1 MKHLFIFFV
10 FSFFTGH
17 CFSRVRDLGVPLP
30 GTPGKLNSL
39 ADIQGVEVGHVT
51 LISGAGP
58 LIIGKGPIRTGATAI
73 FPKGKVN
80 SPVPAAW
87 FSLNGNGELT
97 GTTWMEETGFL
108 DGPIILTNTNSVG
121 VARDAVQSWANLHLT
136 PKESTL
142 SDDPAS
148 LPVVGE
154 TWDGRLND
162 LRGNHVTK
170 EKVFEALNNAKPGPF
185 AEGNVGG
192 GTGMVSFAYK
202 SGIGTSSRQI
212 QIGKE
217 KYLLGALVQSNFGT
231 RDELQINGKNI
242 AKIFKDPIPK
252 LNLSSQKDG
261 SIIVVIG
268 TDAPLLSH
276 QLKRV
281 AKRVSLGI
289 GKVGG
294 ISHDSSGDIFIAF
307 SSKEPKKKKQIL
319 VYESIPNE
327 EMDEIFRAT
336 IEATEEAILNALV
349 AATGMTGINENRVEA
364 ISHEKL
370 RTLFQNP

>member
-1 MKHLFIFFV
+1 MKYLVTLFIF
-10 FSFFTGH
+10 SFCTGH
-17 CFSRVRDLGVPLP
+17 CFSRVRDLGIPLP
-30 GTPGKLNSL
+30 GTTGKLNSL

-51 LISGAGP
+51 LISGKGP
-58 LIIGKGPIRTGATAI
+58 LIIGKGPVRTGVTAI

-80 SPVPAAW
+80 NPVPAAW

-121 VARDAVQSWANLHLT
+121 VARDAVQSWANLNLAS
-136 PKESTL
+136 KENTL
-142 SDDPAS
+142 ADDPAS

-170 EKVFEALNNAKPGPF
+170 EKVFEALNNAKTGPF

-192 GTGMVSFAYK
+192 GTGMVSFGYK

-217 KYLLGALVQSNFGT
+217 KYMLGALVQSNFGT

-294 ISHDSSGDIFIAF
+294 IAHDSSGDIFIAF
-307 SSKEPKKKKQIL
+307 STKVPKKNKQLL

-327 EMDEIFRAT
+327 DMDEIFRAT

-370 RTLFQNP
+370 RTLFQNR

>member
-1 MKHLFIFFV
+1 MKYLVTLFIF
-10 FSFFTGH
+10 SFCTGH
-17 CFSRVRDLGVPLP
+17 CFSRVRDLGIPLP
-30 GTPGKLNSL
+30 GTTGKLNSL

-51 LISGAGP
+51 IIAGKGP
-58 LIIGKGPIRTGATAI
+58 LIIGKGPVRTGVTAI

-80 SPVPAAW
+80 NPVPAAW

-97 GTTWMEETGFL
+97 GTTWIEETGFL

-121 VARDAVQSWANLHLT
+121 VARDAVQSWANLNLAS
-136 PKESTL
+136 KENTL
-142 SDDPAS
+142 ADDPAS

-170 EKVFEALNNAKPGPF
+170 EKVFEALNNAKTGPF

-192 GTGMVSFAYK
+192 GTGMVSFGYK

-217 KYLLGALVQSNFGT
+217 KYILGALVQSNFGT

-268 TDAPLLSH
+268 TDAPLLSQ

-294 ISHDSSGDIFIAF
+294 IAHDSSGDIFIAF
-307 SSKEPKKKKQIL
+307 STRVPKKHKQLL

-327 EMDEIFRAT
+327 DMDEIFRAT

-370 RTLFQNP
+370 RTLFQNR

>member
-1 MKHLFIFFV
+1 
-10 FSFFTGH
+10 
-17 CFSRVRDLGVPLP
+17 
-30 GTPGKLNSL
+30 
-39 ADIQGVEVGHVT
+39 
-51 LISGAGP
+51 
-58 LIIGKGPIRTGATAI
+58 
-73 FPKGKVN
+73 
-80 SPVPAAW
+80 
-87 FSLNGNGELT
+87 
-97 GTTWMEETGFL
+97 MEETGFL

-121 VARDAVQSWANLHLT
+121 VARDAVQSWANLNLAS
-136 PKESTL
+136 KENTL
-142 SDDPAS
+142 ADDPAS

-192 GTGMVSFAYK
+192 GTGMVSFGYK

-217 KYLLGALVQSNFGT
+217 KYMLGALVQSNFGT

-268 TDAPLLSH
+268 TDAPLLSQ

-294 ISHDSSGDIFIAF
+294 IAHDSSGDIFIAF
-307 SSKEPKKKKQIL
+307 STRVPQKNKQLL

-327 EMDEIFRAT
+327 DMDEIFRAT

-370 RTLFQNP
+370 RTLFQNR

>member
-1 MKHLFIFFV
+1 MKYLVTLFIF
-10 FSFFTGH
+10 SFCTGH
-17 CFSRVRDLGVPLP
+17 CFSRVRDLGIPLP
-30 GTPGKLNSL
+30 GTTGKLNSL

-51 LISGAGP
+51 LISGKGP

-80 SPVPAAW
+80 IPVPAAW

-121 VARDAVQSWANLHLT
+121 VARDAVQSWANLNLAS
-136 PKESTL
+136 KENTL
-142 SDDPAS
+142 ADDPAS

-192 GTGMVSFAYK
+192 GTGMVSFGYK
-202 SGIGTSSRQI
+202 SVIGTSSRQI

-217 KYLLGALVQSNFGT
+217 KYMLGALVQSNFGT

-268 TDAPLLSH
+268 TDAPLLSQ

-294 ISHDSSGDIFIAF
+294 IAHDSSGDIFIAF
-307 SSKEPKKKKQIL
+307 STRVPQKNKQLL

-327 EMDEIFRAT
+327 DMDEIFRAT

-370 RTLFQNP
+370 RTLFQNR